1 MNNIPFFKAMV
12 YIATKTANEI
22 KEFRY
27 RIRGND
33 VIEHETVHPSFTI
46 MSQPEVFSFC
56 SVDYNEAFSQFSK
69 SVDEKRLVL
78 EGKVYVDDEPEMD
91 NRLYIT
97 SLPWVTFTSVSHPI
111 HIKSVDSVP
120 RIAWGKFFEENHI
133 RKMPLSVQVNHA
145 VMDGVHVGKY
155 FELLQDTLNNPEN
168 VFGK

>member
-1 MNNIPFFKAMV
+1 MDYPHFNICANLDITEMYNYVKMNNIPFFKAMV

-33 VIEHETVHPSFTI
+33 VIEHKTVHPSFTI

-69 SVDEKRLVL
+69 SVDEKRLEL

-120 RIAWGKFFEENHI
+120 RIAWGE
-133 RKMPLSVQVNHA
+133 
-145 VMDGVHVGKY
+145 
-155 FELLQDTLNNPEN
+155 
-168 VFGK
+168 VF

>member
-1 MNNIPFFKAMV
+1 MV

-33 VIEHETVHPSFTI
+33 VIEHKTVHPSFTI

-69 SVDEKRLVL
+69 SVDEKRLEL

-120 RIAWGKFFEENHI
+120 RIAWGGKFFEENHV

-155 FELLQDTLNNPEN
+155 FELLQDTLNNPESIF
-168 VFGK
+168 FGK